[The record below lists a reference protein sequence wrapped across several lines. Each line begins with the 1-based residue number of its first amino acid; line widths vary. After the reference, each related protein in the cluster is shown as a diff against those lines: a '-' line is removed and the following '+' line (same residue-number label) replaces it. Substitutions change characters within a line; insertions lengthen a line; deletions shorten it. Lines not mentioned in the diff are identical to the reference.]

1 MNFATAFQN
10 QNNFTPV
17 PILLKQNRG
26 SAMPEGIGTATL
38 GAEIRLRRNQA
49 FSACGIFFK
58 AAAKFI

>member
-1 MNFATAFQN
+1 MISAIAFQN

-38 GAEIRLRRNQA
+38 GVQTPQCGDQSLD
-49 FSACGIFFK
+49 ACGIFFK
-58 AAAKFI
+58 TIA